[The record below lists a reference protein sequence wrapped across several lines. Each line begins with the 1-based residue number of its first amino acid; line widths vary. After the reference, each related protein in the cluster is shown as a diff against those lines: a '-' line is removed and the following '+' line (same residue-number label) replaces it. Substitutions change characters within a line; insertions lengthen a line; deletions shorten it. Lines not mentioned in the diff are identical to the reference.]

1 MRKITAAMALGLS
14 VVLLSGCGKSDS
26 KSDDTKDAGQQSSG
40 RTQPLKDKEKDG
52 KGAAPEATGIDG
64 TWKPIN
70 KSPIATMTISGNKV
84 TTTGKLAC
92 PGTLKPGKKKSA
104 IALDCTSKDPER
116 SRGTLELAKDGTH
129 IYIEWDG
136 AAWGGMID
144 SLRRA

>member
-14 VVLLSGCGKSDS
+14 VMLLSGCGKSDS
-26 KSDDTKDAGQQSSG
+26 KPGDSKGSGQQSSG
-40 RTQPLKDKEKDG
+40 RTQPEKGKEK
-52 KGAAPEATGIDG
+52 APEATGVDG

-116 SRGTLELAKDGTH
+116 SRGTLELAKDGSH

>member
-26 KSDDTKDAGQQSSG
+26 KSDDAKGSGQQSSKKAEPEKG
-40 RTQPLKDKEKDG
+40 KDG
-52 KGAAPEATGIDG
+52 KAAAPEASGVDG

-92 PGTLKPGKKKSA
+92 PGTLKPGKKKST
-104 IALDCTSKDPER
+104 IALNCTSKDPER
-116 SRGTLELAKDGTH
+116 SRGTLELAKDGSH
-129 IYIEWDG
+129 IYVEWDG